1 MDNSKEPKYPSI
13 PENERIAMLREGRF
27 GFGKYFGSP
36 FRAAPMSYL
45 MWILR
50 TEEEF
55 KKNGC
60 RVMLTAVEEV
70 KKYIES

>member
-1 MDNSKEPKYPSI
+1 MDNSKEPSYRFS
-13 PENERIAMLREGRF
+13 EEERIALLRDGKF
-27 GFGKYFGSP
+27 GFGKYFGLR
-36 FRAAPMSYL
+36 FREAPLSYI

-50 TEEEF
+50 SEEEF